1 MTIGFSLTTL
11 GSVFTA
17 IFAVSNRCVNGV
29 VVLVVKGTSAC
40 RAYFNRGQ
48 VFQMLDMDDR
58 MLRDIGLTRGDVVSV
73 LSGPLHLDPTTRLR
87 IFAVERRAGN
97 RAQARERLTELRA
110 LNLTE
115 IGAPQKSDPIK
126 VAETEKACRIPPL

>member
-11 GSVFTA
+11 GSVCTA
-17 IFAVSNRCVNGV
+17 TFAAAARRVTAP
-29 VVLVVKGTSAC
+29 VVLVAKFASAC
-40 RAYFNRGQ
+40 RAYVNRGQ

-97 RAQARERLTELRA
+97 RAQARERLKELQDMTLA
-110 LNLTE
+110 D
-115 IGAPQKSDPIK
+115 IGVPQTPAPIK
-126 VAETEKACRIPPL
+126 VAETD